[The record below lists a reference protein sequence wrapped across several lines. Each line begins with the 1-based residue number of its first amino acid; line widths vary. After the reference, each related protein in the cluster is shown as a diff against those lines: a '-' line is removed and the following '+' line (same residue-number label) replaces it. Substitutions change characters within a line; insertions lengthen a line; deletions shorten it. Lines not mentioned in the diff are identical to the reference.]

1 MISICLLKVV
11 ILIEVLG
18 VKIYIKVKVKVFH
31 CCYSL

>member
-18 VKIYIKVKVKVFH
+18 VKIYIKVKVEVFH
-31 CCYSL
+31 